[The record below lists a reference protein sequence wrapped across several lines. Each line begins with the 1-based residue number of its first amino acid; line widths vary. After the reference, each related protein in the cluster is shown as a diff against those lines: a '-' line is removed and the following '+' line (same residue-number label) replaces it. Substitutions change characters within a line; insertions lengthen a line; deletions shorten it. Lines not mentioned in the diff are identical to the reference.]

1 MTYHPGQT
9 VWVDA
14 RWPLREQAVIVDDVV
29 ELCGNKIIVTSEG
42 DALIIAVQP
51 GPVREEVKHGR
62 FGSSTSKKDS
72 RGIALMVL
80 LPQGTYGW
88 IKSDGRYPQ
97 VTSE

>member
-1 MTYHPGQT
+1 MTYQPGQT

-14 RWPLREQAVIVDDVV
+14 RWPLREQAIVVDDVV
-29 ELCGNKIIVTSEG
+29 ELCGNQIVVTAAG

-51 GPVREEVKHGR
+51 GPVREVVKHGKW
-62 FGSSTSKKDS
+62 GHSESKKDS

-80 LPQGTYGW
+80 LPQGTFGW